1 MKTILLIEDNN
12 EMRENIAEI
21 LELAGYKVLTSP
33 NGKAGLDLANKQHPD
48 LIICDIMMPELD
60 GFGVLHILSKNPDTI
75 TIPFIFLTAK
85 AEKTDFRKGM
95 NLGADDY
102 ITKPFNDVE
111 LLDAVEMRLKKNE
124 FLKKEYAPDASGLN
138 EFLDNVKGLEELKKL
153 SNDRKFKVY
162 KKKDTIYMEG
172 GLANG
177 IYFISKGKIKTHK
190 SNSEGKEYIVDLYKE
205 GDFFG
210 YNTLFEESP
219 YSETATVLEDAEVC
233 MIPKHDFL
241 SLLYNNREVSG
252 KFIKM
257 MANNIKDKEE
267 KLLNLAYNSVR
278 RRVADALVLLHDR
291 YHKEGK
297 DPFTIN
303 ITREDLSNLV
313 GTATESLIRTL
324 SDFREEGLIDLKGS
338 NITVISPEK
347 ISKMRN

>member
-1 MKTILLIEDNN
+1 MKNILLIEDNN

-21 LELAGYKVLTSP
+21 LELAGFKVLTAQ
-33 NGKAGLDLANKQHPD
+33 NGKVGVDLANKHKPD

-60 GFGVLHILSKNPDTI
+60 GYGVLHILGKNPDTM

-124 FLKKEYAPDASGLN
+124 FLKKEYSPDESGLN
-138 EFLDNVKGLEELKKL
+138 EFLDNVKGLEELNKL
-153 SNDRKFKVY
+153 STDRKFKTY

-172 GLANG
+172 GMANG
-177 IYFISKGKIKTHK
+177 IYFISKGKVKTHK

-210 YNTLFEESP
+210 YSAIFDDTP
-219 YSETATVLEDAEVC
+219 YSESATVLEDAEVC

-278 RRVADALVLLHDR
+278 RRVADALVLLYDR
-291 YHKEGK
+291 YHKDSK
-297 DPFTIN
+297 DPFIIN

>member
-1 MKTILLIEDNN
+1 MKTVLLIEDNN

-21 LELAGYKVLTSP
+21 LELAGYRVLSAQ
-33 NGKAGLDLANKQHPD
+33 NGKVGVDLANKQHPD

-60 GFGVLHILSKNPDTI
+60 GFGVLHILSKNPDTM

-124 FLKKEYAPDASGLN
+124 FLKKEYSPDASGLN
-138 EFLDNVKGLEELKKL
+138 EFLDNVKGLDELKKL

-210 YNTLFEESP
+210 YNTLFEEAP

-278 RRVADALVLLHDR
+278 RRVADALVLLYDR
-291 YHKEGK
+291 YHKESK

-338 NITVISPEK
+338 NITVISPDK